1 VDPKTLRN
9 QDSFKTVFRV
19 LLLWEI
25 PEMLL
30 DPIANAWLK
39 LNKRQIAIQEREAP
53 LRSELFSR
61 VVIFAITTLALQL
74 AFLWWAGFRDWGRGS
89 PVVGSLIFSGAL
101 LLAAGL
107 MRKRLPPVAV
117 MFLFFAI
124 ASTVVAPVSS
134 AVKGSYEYPQF
145 SGELALTILLSGL
158 LVGKSFVPPWT
169 VICAALQFTAPA
181 SSWRANVLWD
191 LVFVG
196 TGWLVSLFSWHVER
210 LNLAARAAE
219 EQQRNAIVA
228 ERTRFARD
236 IHDTLAQGFTGIMMQ
251 LNAADQRLHGDSTDA
266 RAHIEKAR
274 ELANASLEEA
284 RRSVS
289 ALRAGALSN
298 GSLLD
303 AMEQIGRK
311 LTSDSGV
318 QLDAKLEGQSYA
330 LPEQCEANLMRI
342 AQEALTNA
350 VRHSG
355 TQRIGIRLAYRTGS
369 VELEVGDSGRGM
381 TGAEPSGFGVDGMRE
396 RARQIGGEIQIL
408 SDPGRGTRI
417 VVTVPNA

>member
-1 VDPKTLRN
+1 
-9 QDSFKTVFRV
+9 
-19 LLLWEI
+19 
-25 PEMLL
+25 MLL
-30 DPIANAWLK
+30 DRILIPWRALGK
-39 LNKRQIAIQEREAP
+39 KQMGVQEREAP
-53 LRSELFSR
+53 LRDELFTR
-61 VVIFAITTLALQL
+61 LLVFAVALLVLQVGL
-74 AFLWWAGFRDWGRGS
+74 LWWEGIRGWGPGPFGFAFLTVFPAVYLLTGYLTRKHPFRFA
-89 PVVGSLIFSGAL
+89 SLFT
-101 LLAAGL
+101 
-107 MRKRLPPVAV
+107 
-117 MFLFFAI
+117 AI
-124 ASTVVAPVSS
+124 ALTVTLPLAPT
-134 AVKGSYEYPQF
+134 ARETFQYPQF
-145 SGELALTILLSGL
+145 GGALILTILLSGL
-158 LVGKSFVPPWT
+158 LVGKSYVRIWT
-169 VICAALQFTAPA
+169 VACVVVQFADETH
-181 SSWRANVLWD
+181 SWRVNALWG
-191 LVFVG
+191 LLHLAA
-196 TGWLVSLFSWHVER
+196 GWLVSLYSWHVER

-219 EQQRNAIVA
+219 EQQRSAIVA

-251 LNAADQRLHGDSTDA
+251 LNAAEQRLQADSSDV
-266 RAHIEKAR
+266 RIHIEKAR

-289 ALRAGALSN
+289 ALRAGSLST

-303 AMEQIGRK
+303 AMEQIGHK

-318 QLDAKLEGQSYA
+318 QLDSRLEGQPYA
-330 LPEQCEANLMRI
+330 LPEQCEANLLRI

-369 VELEVGDSGRGM
+369 VELEVGDNGRGM

-396 RARQIGGEIQIL
+396 RARQIGGEIKIL

>member
-1 VDPKTLRN
+1 
-9 QDSFKTVFRV
+9 
-19 LLLWEI
+19 
-25 PEMLL
+25 MLNAIL
-30 DPIANAWLK
+30 DPIINAWLK
-39 LNKRQIAIQEREAP
+39 LNKRQIATAEREAP
-53 LRSELFSR
+53 LRNELYTR
-61 VVIFAITTLALQL
+61 ILIFAVGLLALQFGL
-74 AFLWWAGFRDWGRGS
+74 LWWAGIREWGHSPFGFRFLTAFPAGF
-89 PVVGSLIFSGAL
+89 LLFTAL
-101 LLAAGL
+101 A
-107 MRKRLPPVAV
+107 RKRLRPLAFAGVFGAIAMILTLPVAPTALPNHV
-117 MFLFFAI
+117 
-124 ASTVVAPVSS
+124 
-134 AVKGSYEYPQF
+134 YEYPQY
-145 SGELALTILLSGL
+145 GGALVLTILLSGL
-158 LVGKSFVPPWT
+158 LVGKSYVRLWT
-169 VICAALQFTAPA
+169 ITCVILQFAAPA
-181 SSWRANVLWD
+181 SSWNVNALWG
-191 LVFVG
+191 LVHV
-196 TGWLVSLFSWHVER
+196 TAGWLVTLYSSHLQRLFEVS
-210 LNLAARAAE
+210 RAAE

-251 LNAADQRLHGDSTDA
+251 LNAAEQRLQPDSTEA

-274 ELANASLEEA
+274 QLASESLEEA

-318 QLDAKLEGQSYA
+318 QLDTKLEGQPYA
-330 LPEQCEANLMRI
+330 LPEQCEANLLRI

-355 TQRIGIRLAYRTGS
+355 TERIGVRLAYRTGS
-369 VELEVGDSGRGM
+369 VVLEVGDSGRGM
-381 TGAEPSGFGVDGMRE
+381 SGAEPSGFGVDGMRE

-417 VVTVPNA
+417 IVTVPNA